1 MSKIIE
7 ESSSKNQ
14 RFLKK
19 EKQRRNSD
27 RNSKWQQ
34 QKNSNNKGL
43 KRTKIR
49 KNRNF
54 LGLKKK
60 QEIFCFIKKNLKNR
74 KFVRF

>member
-49 KNRNF
+49 KNLNF
-54 LGLKKK
+54 LGLEKK
-60 QEIFCFIKKNLKNR
+60 QEIFWFHKKKSLKHL
-74 KFVRF
+74 KL